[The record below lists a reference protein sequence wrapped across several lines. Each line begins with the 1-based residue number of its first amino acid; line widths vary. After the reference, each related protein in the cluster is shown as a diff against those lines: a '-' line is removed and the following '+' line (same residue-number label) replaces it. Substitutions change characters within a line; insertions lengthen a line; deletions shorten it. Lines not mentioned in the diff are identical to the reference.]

1 MDYYAEL
8 KGLTLGQIG
17 EKIEANIDAKIN
29 ARAAAQEP
37 SDLDRLRLIAELL
50 RAMTEDLTS
59 VVDRLDER
67 DERREIELTE
77 TWA

>member
-1 MDYYAEL
+1 M
-8 KGLTLGQIG
+8 
-17 EKIEANIDAKIN
+17 
-29 ARAAAQEP
+29 ARTAGTHGGPLSTNGDIMNEP

-67 DERREIELTE
+67 DERRAIELTE